1 MTARND
7 RASATRGR
15 RKSNNRGTKKK
26 AAARADRLE
35 LYERAVQDPETDA
48 ATMASFFRRWRKR
61 EAETLRE
68 DFCGT
73 GILATAWAKAKPYRR
88 SVGVDL
94 HGPTLRWGRKHHVET
109 SGPEVARRIE
119 LLQANVLDAPG
130 PRTDITCALN
140 FSYCIFKERQ
150 ALAAYFKA
158 ARRKLKPDG
167 LFILDVLGGIESM
180 GTEETETDH
189 GDFVYRWEQAKF
201 DALTHHV
208 QCYIHFDFPDGS
220 KLERAFGYDWRLWT
234 VPELRDLLLECGFS
248 RVHALWER
256 TDARGEETG
265 IFYEPRHVENQES
278 WWTYLVAER

>member
-1 MTARND
+1 MSARNA
-7 RASATRGR
+7 RASASRGR
-15 RKSNNRGTKKK
+15 RKSNKRGAKVT
-26 AAARADRLE
+26 AAARADRLA

-48 ATMASFFRRWRKR
+48 ATMAGFFRRYRKR

-73 GILATAWAKAKPYRR
+73 AVLATTWAKSKPYR
-88 SVGVDL
+88 SAVGVDL
-94 HGPTLRWGRKHHVET
+94 HGPTLRWGRKTHVDPA
-109 SGPEVARRIE
+109 GPDVARRIE
-119 LLQANVLDAPG
+119 LFQANVLDAPG

-140 FSYCIFKERQ
+140 FSYYAFKERKT
-150 ALAAYFKA
+150 LGAYFQA
-158 ARRKLKPDG
+158 VRRKLKPDG
-167 LFILDVLGGIESM
+167 LFILDVLGGLESM
-180 GTEETETDH
+180 SSEETETDH
-189 GDFVYRWEQAKF
+189 GDFVYRWEQAGF
-201 DALTHHV
+201 DPLTHHV
-208 QCYIHFDFPDGS
+208 KCYIHFEFPDGS

-256 TDARGEETG
+256 GEETG